1 MATDFTYSGKTITT
15 SGGIKPSGKN
25 TPADIRTRVNLK
37 ADISSIPSPF
47 VGMHIVVLQ
56 DETNS
61 NKMTEY
67 VVKSLK
73 ANSLGIADTVINEV
87 VTLKEFL
94 EVQGADFSDYYTKG
108 ETDSKISEEIAK
120 AQLGGGGGEVDLSA
134 YATKSFV
141 EEEIRQIELTP
152 GEKGEKGEKGD
163 QGIQGIQGEK
173 GEKGDTGLTGEKG
186 DKGDTGVTPNI
197 TIGTVTSLESGE
209 QATVIKRGTLENP
222 VFDFGIPRGKDGQKG
237 DAGIVDASNFYNKSQ
252 VDSKIAEE
260 IAKAQ
265 LSGEEVDLSAY
276 ATVEALNDKAD
287 KTSIPTKVSQLTN
300 DSGYLTTHQDI
311 SNLATKTELTNK
323 VDKVSGKGLSTNDYT
338 TSEKNK
344 LAELTNYTHPSTHAA
359 TIIIEDTTHRFVTDT
374 EKATWNSK
382 SNLSLGTTSS
392 TAYRGDYGNIA
403 YTHSQTTHAPA
414 NAEANVQSDWNV
426 SDTSSDAYIKNKPI
440 IPAAYDDSAIRSS
453 LKDITNRVFSLEN
466 NDTSV
471 TTSNSKNIFDNPY
484 INRGLNSVKTQL
496 HCHTTNSDGDSTL
509 TGLIELYKNKGFGAI
524 CVTDHDMITD
534 TSDYNSSDFITFNGL
549 EHTVNTYNC
558 KHANILNAS
567 EIPTLENIHDV
578 FREYKNQKAFIVKN
592 HPHDTEDGTYC
603 ANSNGDNLK
612 FDAIEI
618 YNGKRKTGYLNV
630 FWKHLEE
637 GFKLKHVACD
647 DFHEDVEILTSTGYT
662 DGNQMTGYIKVYAK
676 EFSKDGVLN
685 AIKNGS
691 YISCIDFEMDIV
703 STNEEI
709 MVTTEKE
716 STIKFVDM
724 GGEILQ
730 ETNNC
735 LSATY
740 IFTGK
745 ESLVMAIASPTNT
758 KNKFAISQPIY
769 NDEVF
774 GKENKNT
781 LVSDSVTEKINSNF
795 ICKTHILEN
804 EEDSFEKLHIT
815 NVNLFGDTKID
826 FANKVFHHSNSVISL
841 NNNVIKLSNIKLK
854 KGDYIKDNYLYQNT
868 EEVIIDGSNNIVFYK
883 TYTNVNQF
891 RIDIENVM
899 FKPRGYNVF
908 ASNYAPR
915 IYLYGSDNPVPGI
928 YLSTSS
934 YPRYVTIQLNATE
947 YPDVN
952 TLKQKLNETPLILL
966 VSLFEPK
973 KIKLDRLE
981 YFIDIANG
989 EEVKVFSDS
998 NSFAFDM
1005 VYTPNNLPSGTI
1017 KNINIV
1023 LNTFE
1028 EGLYFDGTG
1037 DGINLNINGTSYK
1050 LSDYNLKTYDYVKNN
1065 QICKIT
1071 RTVTLDDFSSRST
1084 SSSYCRLRVPASTY
1098 GTDAENIISTKI
1110 PDTSYYWD
1118 YDGTYIRLTIEYD
1131 ESDFK
1136 PSTTPSVDQIKDYI
1150 RSKCPNFAAHLKREN
1165 ELSTETITIPNVSLT
1180 KNDVIALAGKYSDCL
1195 INIECNK

>member
-1 MATDFTYSGKTITT
+1 MATDFAYNGKTITT

-25 TPADIRTRVNLK
+25 TPVDIRTRVNLK

-47 VGMHIVVLQ
+47 VGMHIAVLQ

-94 EVQGADFSDYYTKG
+94 EVQATDFSNYYTK
-108 ETDSKISEEIAK
+108 EQTDSKISEEIAK
-120 AQLGGGGGEVDLSA
+120 AQLDGGEVDLST

-141 EEEIRQIELTP
+141 EEEIRQIELKEGP
-152 GEKGEKGEKGD
+152 VGPQGIQGEQGPRGEKGEQGLQGPQGLQGEKGEKGEQGERGEQGP
-163 QGIQGIQGEK
+163 QGIQGPQGLQ
-173 GEKGDTGLTGEKG
+173 GPKGD
-186 DKGDTGVTPNI
+186 P
-197 TIGTVTSLESGE
+197 GTVDT
-209 QATVIKRGTLENP
+209 
-222 VFDFGIPRGKDGQKG
+222 
-237 DAGIVDASNFYNKSQ
+237 SNFYTKGQ
-252 VDSKIAEE
+252 TDSKIAEE
-260 IAKAQ
+260 IAK
-265 LSGEEVDLSAY
+265 
-276 ATVEALNDKAD
+276 
-287 KTSIPTKVSQLTN
+287 
-300 DSGYLTTHQDI
+300 
-311 SNLATKTELTNK
+311 
-323 VDKVSGKGLSTNDYT
+323 
-338 TSEKNK
+338 
-344 LAELTNYTHPSTHAA
+344 
-359 TIIIEDTTHRFVTDT
+359 
-374 EKATWNSK
+374 
-382 SNLSLGTTSS
+382 
-392 TAYRGDYGNIA
+392 
-403 YTHSQTTHAPA
+403 
-414 NAEANVQSDWNV
+414 ANVQSDWNV
-426 SDTSSDAYIKNKPI
+426 SDTSSGAYIKNKPT
-440 IPAAYDDSAIRSS
+440 IPTAYDDSAIRSS
-453 LKDITNRVFSLEN
+453 LKDITNRVFTLEN

-567 EIPTLENIHDV
+567 EISTLENIHDV

-592 HPHDTEDGTYC
+592 HPHDTKDGVYC

-637 GFKLKHVACD
+637 GIKLKHVACD

-740 IFTGK
+740 TFTGK

-769 NDEVF
+769 NNEVF

-795 ICKTHILEN
+795 ICKTHILQN

-908 ASNYAPR
+908 ASNYVPR

-934 YPRYVTIQLNATE
+934 YPRYVTIQLNAAE

-966 VSLFEPK
+966 VNLFEPK

-998 NSFAFDM
+998 NSFEFDM

-1023 LNTFE
+1023 PNTFE

-1037 DGINLNINGTSYK
+1037 DGINLNINGTFYK

-1098 GTDAENIISTKI
+1098 GTDVENIVCTKI

-1118 YDGTYIRLTIEYD
+1118 YDGTYIRLTIKYD

-1136 PSTTPSVDQIKDYI
+1136 PSTTPSIDQIKDYI
-1150 RSKCPNFAAHLKREN
+1150 KSKCPNFVAHFKREN

-1180 KNDVIALAGKYSDCL
+1180 KNDVITLTDKYSDCL